1 MLKTK
6 ILINFIFSFLFLNCE
21 EIIYDNETFLE
32 WGLRNNL
39 KLSSYIEA
47 KAYGK
52 NKIKFIA
59 KTDIPAKTDLLTIP
73 YNIMFNLNKVM
84 ELINSKTLNKQYND
98 FLKINL
104 TLSEK
109 HKFRKEESFLS
120 YIFYLINHRPKK
132 YQKTKFY
139 EVYKKYFELLKKYYP
154 KSPLFYQPNQVQYL
168 AGTNLDRSIDAIKKI
183 YQDEVDIFINKD
195 YYKKIIDYDEYA
207 HYRLAIY
214 KYGLN
219 ISNHITLIPF
229 LNYINDDYSKYN
241 SNYTIEENGDIK
253 IYSIEN
259 IQKRD
264 EIILLSEKK
273 TNIER
278 LIMEGKTNEKLV
290 DYFTE
295 YPITAFS
302 PGLYYQYGI
311 NDKSYFENY
320 YVNILDEDFDKQF
333 LKIYKE
339 HTDILMGDGS
349 DSWAYDILEINLN
362 SYKEHFEGITLDKIY
377 DIYFDSDDR
386 VNIQRI
392 IRGERKFV
400 NTIYDKA
407 NKIIDFFL

>member
-1 MLKTK
+1 MFKTK
-6 ILINFIFSFLFLNCE
+6 ILINFIISFLFLNCE

-139 EVYKKYFELLKKYYP
+139 EIYKNYFELIKKYYS
-154 KSPLFYQPNQVQYL
+154 KSPIFYQPDEMEYYAFFTGTYL
-168 AGTNLDRSIDAIKKI
+168 NRALVTFKSI
-183 YQDEVDIFINKD
+183 YQDEIDIYTKKD
-195 YYKKIIDYDEYA
+195 FYNRIIDYDEYA
-207 HYRLAIY
+207 HYRLTIY

-219 ISNHITLIPF
+219 ISNHMTLIPF
-229 LNYINDDYSKYN
+229 LNFIKDDYSKYN

-253 IYSIEN
+253 IYSVDKI
-259 IQKRD
+259 KKGD
-264 EIILLSEKK
+264 EIILLSKK
-273 TNIER
+273 MANVVRFIR
-278 LIMEGKTNEKLV
+278 EGKTYEELV
-290 DYFTE
+290 DYFE
-295 YPITAFS
+295 QYNLKAFS
-302 PGLYYQYGI
+302 PIIYYKY
-311 NDKSYFENY
+311 
-320 YVNILDEDFDKQF
+320 
-333 LKIYKE
+333 
-339 HTDILMGDGS
+339 
-349 DSWAYDILEINLN
+349 
-362 SYKEHFEGITLDKIY
+362 
-377 DIYFDSDDR
+377 
-386 VNIQRI
+386 
-392 IRGERKFV
+392 
-400 NTIYDKA
+400 NTKMC
-407 NKIIDFFL
+407 KLLC